1 MKPGSDLEARAR
13 EARNLMI
20 EKLCGY
26 DEGLVDYVLNE
37 NLDSYDTVPA
47 EVIREAARRV
57 CVNQVWPL
65 THSFLFVKNH

>member
-1 MKPGSDLEARAR
+1 M
-13 EARNLMI
+13 MI

-57 CVNQVWPL
+57 CVNQPGKAALTFIGSSYKNIAVQPL
-65 THSFLFVKNH
+65 MDAIAR